1 MPDYDFTSTLS
12 PLDFEIL
19 SKDLLQVELGVTL
32 ELFSEG
38 RDKGVDLRYAPT
50 KDKTLIVQCKRYDPG
65 AYSLL
70 KSKMVNKELPKIKK
84 LNPSRYI
91 LVTSANLSVGQVD
104 ELVTLLS
111 PYVKSSGDIYGRE
124 RLNSLLVKHPEI
136 ERRTLKLW
144 ISSTDVLEKLLNADL
159 HAVSEN
165 EIARVMGAAKL
176 YVKNDSFD
184 EALKILKEHHV
195 CIISGIPGI
204 GKTTLARM
212 LLLYF
217 YNAGFEIIK
226 VESDIREASAAA
238 YYKKP
243 RFYYYDDFLGQ
254 TALPDKLTKNEDQK
268 ILDFIAAIR
277 ESKNSKLVL
286 TTREYILNQARR
298 TYEKMGRESFEHET
312 YILDLAKY
320 TRRNK
325 AQMLYNH
332 IYFSELPFEYLK
344 AICAGKGYLKIVDHP
359 NFNPRLIEF
368 LTAKA
373 RTKDTSPEG
382 YLALCIAHLHDPH
395 AIWKHAFEQQ
405 LSRGGVNL
413 LLVLTTLPTEVAS
426 DDLNAAFWVF
436 HTAQAKKYAF
446 ATGPQDYTNA
456 LKELDGTFIST
467 RRAKELVLA
476 KFQNPSVRDFMQ
488 NYLLNSDIVGDLVGL
503 CARFE
508 QPKWFWATIADTE
521 SHLPRQLIAEHS
533 SRVRQALQLL
543 FRSPSCQMNV
553 VDFGSRLHVERQ
565 PKPNLPDRLA
575 FVVEAMRDSNESSDR
590 QFVLSEIA
598 HLADQFTA
606 GQISLAACLPV
617 VELLSELGLDSA
629 TEAQQLFHAIK
640 SSCDKPPSTFGEF
653 WSVSEL
659 VENHPGFLDPE
670 QVQHLSEQYALFSA
684 EYASDIAK
692 GNFDELNDPDE
703 IRGMAD
709 RIKEVGATFSVDTT
723 KACASVK
730 EYAHEQE
737 IEQDMNRDWDDDNR
751 GSGGSSNDQCSDS
764 ELDSMFSTLD
774 GE

>member
-1 MPDYDFTSTLS
+1 MHDYDFTTTLS
-12 PLDFEIL
+12 PIDFEIL
-19 SKDLLQVELGVTL
+19 AKDLLQEELGVTL

-38 RDKGVDLRYAPT
+38 RDKGIDLRYAPT
-50 KDKTLIVQCKRYDPG
+50 TDKSLIVQCKRYDPG

-70 KSKMVNKELPKIKK
+70 KSNMINKELPKIKK
-84 LNPSRYI
+84 LNPFRYI
-91 LVTSANLSVGQVD
+91 LITSVNLSVGQVD
-104 ELVTLLS
+104 ELTSLLA
-111 PYVKSSGDIYGRE
+111 PFVKSSGDIYGRE
-124 RLNSLLVKHPEI
+124 RLNSLLATHPEI

-165 EIARVMGAAKL
+165 EIARVMGVAKL

-184 EALKILKEHHV
+184 DALKILKEQHV

-254 TALPDKLTKNEDQK
+254 TALPDKLNKNEDQK
-268 ILDFIAAIR
+268 ILDFIASIR

-298 TYEKMGRESFEHET
+298 TYEKMGRESFDHET

-325 AQMLYNH
+325 AQILYNH
-332 IYFSELPFEYLK
+332 IYFSELPSEYGK
-344 AICAGKGYLKIVDHP
+344 AICAGRGYLKIVDHP

-373 RTKDTSPEG
+373 RTKDASSES
-382 YLALCIAHLHDPH
+382 YLELCISHLDDPH
-395 AIWKHAFEQQ
+395 AIWRHAFEQQ
-405 LSRGGVNL
+405 LSQAGANL

-436 HTAQAKKYAF
+436 HTSQAKKYAF

-456 LKELDGTFIST
+456 LRELDGTFIST
-467 RRAKELVLA
+467 RRAKDLVLV

-488 NYLLNSDIVGDLVGL
+488 NYLLNSKIVGDLVGF

-508 QPKWFWATIADTE
+508 QPEWFWATLVDTE

-533 SRVRQALQLL
+533 SQVRQALQLL
-543 FRSPSCQMNV
+543 FRSPSCQIDV
-553 VDFGSRLHVERQ
+553 ADYGSRLYVERK

-575 FVVEAMRDSNESSDR
+575 FVLEAMRESTDSGDR
-590 QFVLSEIA
+590 QFLLLEIVRM
-598 HLADQFTA
+598 ADQFTD
-606 GQISLAACLPV
+606 GHFSLSQCLPV
-617 VELLSELGLDSA
+617 VEVIFEHGLDSA
-629 TEAQQLFHAIK
+629 TEAQQLFNSIK
-640 SSCDKPPSTFGEF
+640 SGCDEPPNTFEEY

-659 VENHPGFLDPE
+659 VEKYPEFLAPE
-670 QVQHLSEQYALFSA
+670 QVQHLREQYALFSE
-684 EYASDIAK
+684 EYATDIASGK
-692 GNFDELNDPDE
+692 FDELTDPEE
-703 IRGMAD
+703 IRSVAE
-709 RIKEVGATFSVDTT
+709 RIQDVGAIFSVDTIS
-723 KACASVK
+723 ACATVK
-730 EYAHEQE
+730 EYAREQE
-737 IEQDMNRDWDDDNR
+737 VSQDIDQDWDDDDR
-751 GSGGSSNDQCSDS
+751 VGGGSDQCSDS

>member
-19 SKDLLQVELGVTL
+19 SKDLLQEELGVSL

-38 RDKGVDLRYAPT
+38 RDKGIDLRYAPA

-65 AYSLL
+65 AYALL
-70 KSKMVNKELPKIKK
+70 KSKMVNKELPKIRK

-91 LVTSANLSVGQVD
+91 LATSVNLSVGQVD

-124 RLNSLLVKHPEI
+124 RLNSLLLNHPEI

-217 YNAGFEIIK
+217 YNADFEIIK

-277 ESKNSKLVL
+277 ESKTSKLVL

-298 TYEKMGRESFEHET
+298 TYEKMGRESFGHET

-332 IYFSELPFEYLK
+332 LYFSELPLDYWK
-344 AICAGKGYLKIVDHP
+344 AICAEKGYLKIVDHP

-373 RTKDTSPEG
+373 RTKDASPED
-382 YLALCIAHLHDPH
+382 YLALCIAHLDDPH

-405 LSRGGVNL
+405 LSRAGANL
-413 LLVLTTLPTEVAS
+413 LLILTTLPTEVAS
-426 DDLNAAFWVF
+426 DDLNATFWVF
-436 HTAQAKKYAF
+436 HTAQAKKYTF

-467 RRAKELVLA
+467 RRAKESVLV

-488 NYLLNSDIVGDLVGL
+488 NYLLNSDSVSDLVGF

-508 QPKWFWATIADTE
+508 QPQWFWATIADKE
-521 SHLPRQLIAEHS
+521 SHLPRQLISQHS
-533 SRVRQALQLL
+533 SRVRQALQQL
-543 FRSPSCQMNV
+543 FRAPSCQIDV
-553 VDFGSRLHVERQ
+553 VDFGSRLVVERR

-575 FVVEAMRDSNESSDR
+575 FVLEAMRDSKEGCDR
-590 QFVLSEIA
+590 QFVLSEITQMV
-598 HLADQFTA
+598 DQFSA
-606 GQISLAACLPV
+606 GEVSLAACLPF
-617 VELLSELGLDSA
+617 VELLSEIGLDST
-629 TEAQQLFHAIK
+629 TEVERFFDAIR
-640 SSCDKPPSTFGEF
+640 SSCNKPPSTFDEF
-653 WSVSEL
+653 FSVSEL
-659 VENHPGFLDPE
+659 VENHPIFLAPE
-670 QVQHLSEQYALFSA
+670 QVQKLSKQYAVYST
-684 EYASDIAK
+684 EYAAEIAR
-692 GNFDELNDPDE
+692 GAFDELNDPDD
-703 IRGMAD
+703 IRVIAD
-709 RIKEVGATFSVDTT
+709 RIKEVGSTFSVDTT
-723 KACASVK
+723 KACATVK
-730 EYAHEQE
+730 EYALEQE

-751 GSGGSSNDQCSDS
+751 GGGGNGNDQCSDS
-764 ELDSMFSTLD
+764 ELDSMFSTLN